1 MHTYGHKIRESEN
14 IKIIQFDYMSIKST
28 CKVKWWEWNKKD
40 WNSWEW
46 WTPFCGRRVAPLHI
60 SGAAHTAA
68 LFAPVPCSAVEL
80 CPTLWNPVDCSP
92 PGSSVHRTVRG
103 KNTGMG
109 SHFLLQGIFLTQ
121 GSNPRL
127 LNLLPCSHPQASL
140 PTEPL
145 GKPCLPPVSWQ
156 ILGWNVVIATQ
167 VLEGIGRWAC
177 QEIDLARDT

>member
-1 MHTYGHKIRESEN
+1 MHTYGHKIRESGN

-60 SGAAHTAA
+60 SGAAHMAA

-92 PGSSVHRTVRG
+92 PGSSVHRTVRA
-103 KNTGMG
+103 KILAWVAISSSRG
-109 SHFLLQGIFLTQ
+109 SSWLRGQIH
-121 GSNPRL
+121 
-127 LNLLPCSHPQASL
+127 ASL
-140 PTEPL
+140 ISCPAVILRHLYPLSLWGSPVCPRYL
-145 GKPCLPPVSWQ
+145 GKSWD
-156 ILGWNVVIATQ
+156 
-167 VLEGIGRWAC
+167 EM
-177 QEIDLARDT
+177 